1 MKLGSASQ
9 KGKVVKLAGRRPEN
23 SEDASFGA
31 TISKNWETKEPAN
44 SKVLDIVDRI
54 IIDESLPS
62 YVASL
67 DGSIINFNDHYR
79 KLDKVFDDV
88 SLAPGPSDAFGG
100 IKIPSLTPVIDDVLA
115 SGTTVRA
122 EEIAIINGRE
132 RIFLG
137 RHMPVRNASGDIVAI
152 AGTYED
158 VTVQVNGIEEANKT
172 QARFQDFA
180 RASSD
185 WFYECGPDL
194 TIRSL
199 SDRFTAI
206 VGQPASLFIGSKFEQ
221 FGRMEKNLAGR
232 SDGPEAIKSRKP
244 FRDQLFIVN
253 DPSGT
258 ELKFHLS
265 AVPVF
270 DRTTGEF
277 TGYRGVGM
285 DVSKRYVQAAEA
297 DAIRENLETLLAE
310 LTRKNHALD
319 EATEQATSALRAK
332 NEFLAAMSHELRTP
346 LNAIIGFAEA
356 FKYETFGELT
366 PAYLDYAGDIHR
378 SGIHLLGLI
387 NDILDV
393 AVIESGGLSLQLE
406 AMPVDELVNKAVQ
419 MNKEAAIK
427 KNVNIDK
434 AETEDTTEITVDDR
448 RATQILVNLLS
459 NAVKFTPAEG
469 EIGIDVNKAK
479 DKNFIDITV
488 WDTGIGIAEEHH
500 EFVFDR
506 FHQVTDHIY
515 SREQEG
521 TGLGLHISRELAR
534 RMGGDITLTSEEGK
548 GSRFTVTLP
557 IAEEPKPNL
566 DVI

>member
-1 MKLGSASQ
+1 MKLGRASQ
-9 KGKVVKLAGRRPEN
+9 KGKVVELAGRR
-23 SEDASFGA
+23 SETAEDTSFGA
-31 TISKNWETKEPAN
+31 TIKKSWQAKEPAN

-54 IIDESLPS
+54 IVDESLPS

-67 DGSIINFNDHYR
+67 DGSIINLNDHYCT
-79 KLDKVFDDV
+79 LDKAFDDV
-88 SLAPGPSDAFGG
+88 ALAPGPSGTFGG
-100 IKIPSLTPVIDDVLA
+100 VKVPSLMPVIEDVMA

-122 EEIAIINGRE
+122 EEIAVINGRE

-137 RHMPVRNASGDIVAI
+137 RHMPVRNSGGEIVAI

-158 VTVQVNGIEEANKT
+158 VTVQVSGIEEANKT

-185 WFYECGPDL
+185 WFYECGPDM

-199 SDRFTAI
+199 SERFTAI
-206 VGQPASLFIGSKFEQ
+206 VGQPASLFIGSKLEQ
-221 FGRMEKNLAGR
+221 FGRMEKNLVGR
-232 SDGPEAIKSRKP
+232 LDGPEAIKGKKP
-244 FRDQLFIVN
+244 FRDQLFIIS
-253 DPSGT
+253 DPSGL

-270 DRTTGEF
+270 DRKSGEF

-285 DVSKRYVQAAEA
+285 DVSKRYEQAAEA

-319 EATEQATSALRAK
+319 EATEQATTALKAK

-356 FKYETFGELT
+356 FKFETFGELSPT
-366 PAYLDYAGDIHR
+366 YLDYAGDIHR
-378 SGIHLLGLI
+378 SGVHLLGLI

-406 AMPVDELVNKAVQ
+406 GMAVDELDNKAVHI
-419 MNKEAAIK
+419 NKDAAQK
-427 KNVNIDK
+427 KQVSIEK
-434 AETEDTTEITVDDR
+434 AEIENDTLVKVDDR
-448 RATQILVNLLS
+448 RATQIFVNLLS
-459 NAVKFTPAEG
+459 NAVKFTPEGG
-469 EIGIDVNKAK
+469 EIGIDVNLAK
-479 DKNFIDITV
+479 NKKFVDVTV
-488 WDTGIGIAEEHH
+488 WDTGIGIGEEHH

-515 SREQEG
+515 SRQQEG
-521 TGLGLHISRELAR
+521 TGLGLHISRELSR
-534 RMGGDITLTSEEGK
+534 RMGGDITLESEEGK
-548 GSRFTVTLP
+548 GSRFTVRLL
-557 IAEEPKPNL
+557 IARDEKPDLNL
-566 DVI
+566 I